1 MKIDIVQE
9 RGVGQAEGEGAL
21 DYQCAICLDVLHSP
35 VVLTCA
41 HRFCWGCLVAHLATV
56 VRNREAQ
63 VVHGELSES
72 LSLRSTAVFHL
83 ATVVRNREAH
93 AVHGELNDQ
102 LHIALLWCATEKHKL
117 HMVS

>member
-1 MKIDIVQE
+1 MCSPVKIAIVQE
-9 RGVGQAEGEGAL
+9 RGVGQVEGEGAL

-63 VVHGELSES
+63 NVHGELNES
-72 LSLRSTAVFHL
+72 LSLHSTAVFH
-83 ATVVRNREAH
+83 
-93 AVHGELNDQ
+93 GP
-102 LHIALLWCATEKHKL
+102 LWCATEKHKL
-117 HMVS
+117 HMVSSTKTSHSIAVVRN